1 MPCAT
6 GDDYRILHGLGEGAY
21 GTVVAAVHKPSGR
34 EVAIKKVLPFEH
46 TLFCL
51 RTLRELK
58 LLKFFSDSCVN
69 ENVRL
74 DYGSSPQFVANSL
87 LFSPRPSATLYGYVD
102 YLHSRY
108 HQAALPGRIQG
119 DLLCVIR
126 IRRCQHPS
134 IFLTP
139 PLTVIQELM
148 QTDLHRV
155 IRTQQ
160 LTDDHCQVRV
170 SILR

>member
-1 MPCAT
+1 MLLAT

-69 ENVRL
+69 ENVR
-74 DYGSSPQFVANSL
+74 Y
-87 LFSPRPSATLYGYVD
+87 
-102 YLHSRY
+102 
-108 HQAALPGRIQG
+108 
-119 DLLCVIR
+119 
-126 IRRCQHPS
+126 
-134 IFLTP
+134 TP
-139 PLTVIQELM
+139 LRLI
-148 QTDLHRV
+148 
-155 IRTQQ
+155 
-160 LTDDHCQVRV
+160 VRV
-170 SILR
+170 AYYCSPFPVRPLVVVVTG